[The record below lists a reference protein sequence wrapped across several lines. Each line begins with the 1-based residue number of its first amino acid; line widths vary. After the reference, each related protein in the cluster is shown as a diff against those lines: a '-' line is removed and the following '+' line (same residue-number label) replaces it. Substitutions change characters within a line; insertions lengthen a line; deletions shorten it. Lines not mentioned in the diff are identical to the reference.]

1 MARSS
6 KSPAALALY
15 EQKRDF
21 SITPEPRGGAVA
33 PADALRYVIHKH
45 WATRLHYDLRLEL
58 EGTMKSWAVP
68 KGPSYDPADKRMAVQ
83 VEDHPIAYNRFEGQI
98 PAKQYGAGK
107 VIIWDKGYWVPLE
120 DPVKGYRAGKLK
132 FEIHGHKLHGRWTL
146 VRMRPRGRQE
156 ERQPA
161 WLLIKEHDGLERAV
175 HEFNVVEALPDS
187 VGALPDLP
195 TTSAQTKAGGDA
207 PAKATKAVKAAKK
220 SKAGASRRTA
230 KSALPATLS
239 PQLATLVQ
247 GPPPDLSEWMF
258 ELKFDGYRLL
268 ARIDH
273 GEVKLFTRNGND
285 WVAKMPRLAQALKEL
300 PIDTGWI
307 DGEIVVMDRHG
318 MPDFQALQNAFEAG
332 GAEGLVFYAFDLP
345 FLNGEDLRE
354 RPVTERREALRA
366 IIPDAQGQ
374 IVRFSEAF
382 DAAPGQLIASACRL
396 GFEGVIGKR
405 KSAPYVSHRNADWI
419 KLKCGQ
425 RQEFV
430 IGGYTEPKGS
440 RTGIGALLLGVQDDD
455 GSLRYVGNVG
465 TGFNERS
472 LMELSERLGGLVA
485 PKSPFAN
492 PAKGAGKVHWV
503 RPELL
508 AEVAFASWTHSER
521 IRHAVFR
528 GLRDDKPASAIV
540 HERPLPAKALAKK
553 TRAAAS
559 AEGSDKLR
567 VTHGDRVIDPSS
579 GITKIEVVRYYA
591 LVAPLMMEH
600 LQDRPVSLVRA
611 PAGVGG
617 ELFFQRHQEQ
627 SNLQGVQ
634 PLKASLYPDH
644 PPLLEVA
651 EPQGLL
657 AAAQMNT
664 LEFHTWN
671 ARKDRI
677 DRPDRMT
684 FDLDPGEGLRWDRM
698 LEAATLMRVMLTELG
713 LPAFLKTSGG
723 KGLHVVVP
731 IQRRHDWD
739 TVKGFSQAIVQHM
752 ARTIPALFVA
762 KSGPRNR
769 VGKVFVD
776 YLRNGLS
783 ATTVSAWSARSRP
796 GLGISVPL
804 AWKELD
810 TLTSSTQWTVRNVDE
825 RLRAGNSPWDGY
837 DGAAVSIASA
847 MRLLQYT
854 PKPS

>member
-1 MARSS
+1 MARTPTT
-6 KSPAALALY
+6 PAALTLY

-21 SITPEPRGGAVA
+21 SITPEPRGGSEAR
-33 PADALRYVIHKH
+33 ADALRFVIQKH
-45 WATRLHYDLRLEL
+45 WATRLHYDLRLEM

-68 KGPSYDPADKRMAVQ
+68 KGPSFDPADKRMAVQ
-83 VEDHPIAYNRFEGQI
+83 VEDHPIAYNQFEGQI
-98 PAKQYGAGK
+98 PARQYGAGK

-120 DPVKGYRAGKLK
+120 DPVKGYQAGKLK
-132 FEIHGHKLHGRWTL
+132 FEIHGHKLQGRWTL
-146 VRMRPRGRQE
+146 VRMHRRGQKE
-156 ERQPA
+156 ERQPP
-161 WLLIKEHDGLERAV
+161 WLLIKEHDGLERPAA
-175 HEFNVVEALPDS
+175 EFNVVEEMPDS
-187 VGALPDLP
+187 VSSLPDPPGVPGQAPLSEKP
-195 TTSAQTKAGGDA
+195 APRKARA
-207 PAKATKAVKAAKK
+207 PKAPQRAKPVKSELPAK
-220 SKAGASRRTA
+220 
-230 KSALPATLS
+230 LS

-247 GPPPDLSEWMF
+247 GPPPDLADWLF

-268 ARIDH
+268 ARIDQ
-273 GEVKLFTRNGND
+273 GQVQLFTRNGND
-285 WVAKMPRLAQALKEL
+285 WVHKMPQLAEALKKL
-300 PIDTGWI
+300 PIDSGWI
-307 DGEIVVMDRHG
+307 DGEIVAMDRRG
-318 MPDFQALQNAFEAG
+318 MPDFQALQNAFET
-332 GAEGLVFYAFDLP
+332 GAAAGLVFYAFDLP
-345 FLNGEDLRE
+345 FLNGADLRAL
-354 RPVTERREALRA
+354 PVTDRREALRA
-366 IIPDAQGQ
+366 IVPDGEGQ
-374 IVRFSEAF
+374 RVRFSEAF

-405 KSAPYVSHRNADWI
+405 KSAPYVSHRTADWI

-430 IGGYTEPKGS
+430 IGGYTEPRGT

-455 GSLRYVGNVG
+455 GSMRYVGNVG

-472 LMELSERLGGLVA
+472 LAQLRERLGALTIS
-485 PKSPFAN
+485 KSPFAN
-492 PAKGAGKVHWV
+492 AARGAAKVHWV
-503 RPELL
+503 RPLLL

-528 GLRDDKPASAIV
+528 GLRDDKPAKDIV
-540 HERPLPAKALAKK
+540 HEHPLPAKARAKAA
-553 TRAAAS
+553 TRAKPSTARA
-559 AEGSDKLR
+559 DTLR
-567 VTHGDRVIDPSS
+567 VTHADRVIDPES
-579 GITKIEVVRYYA
+579 GTTKIDLVRYYA

-600 LQDRPVSLVRA
+600 LHQRPVSLVRA

-627 SNLQGVQ
+627 GNLQGVQ

-644 PPLLEVA
+644 PPLLEVVA
-651 EPQGLL
+651 PEGLL

-664 LEFHTWN
+664 VEFHTWN

-684 FDLDPGEGLRWDRM
+684 FDLDPGEGLDWERM
-698 LEAATLMRVMLTELG
+698 QEAATLMRVMLTELG
-713 LPAFLKTSGG
+713 LPSFLKTSGG

-731 IQRRHDWD
+731 IQRRHDWN

-804 AWKELD
+804 AWKELEA
-810 TLTSSTQWTVRNVDE
+810 LASSAQWTVRNVDE
-825 RLRAGNSPWDGY
+825 RLRIGNTPWENY
-837 DGAAVSIASA
+837 SGAAVSIAGA

-854 PKPS
+854 PKA